1 MMKTA
6 LSIVQSVRKRLNLPA
21 ITALVGATDP
31 DELQMIELLYAVCE
45 ELRQARCW
53 IQLKRSHSFATVAT
67 QASYQ
72 LPADFY
78 SPLLN
83 THWNA
88 TEDERLIGP
97 ATDDDFMYLTES
109 GSSSTQNYTFRV
121 FGRDENTASGG
132 GQFQVNPTPSA
143 VQTLKFE
150 YLSRSFLLPRN
161 WVTATVYAASAYCNA
176 SGNIYQTAAGG
187 TSGITVPSHTTGS
200 VIDGVGGVT
209 WTYVSAAYET
219 LVADTDLVVF
229 DSDLV
234 TLGVKAKW
242 LEESGGEYGEA
253 KAEFEDKIDRAV
265 SRYRWPIIGSMC
277 GGGYRRNYSVT
288 PRRGWT
294 L

>member
-53 IQLKRSHSFATVAT
+53 TQLKRSYSFATVAT

-97 ATDDDFMYLTES
+97 VTDDDFMYLTES
-109 GSSSTQNYTFRV
+109 GSSSTQNYTFRI

-132 GQFQVNPTPSA
+132 GQFYVNPTPSA

-150 YLSRSFLLPRN
+150 YLTRSFLLPKN
-161 WVTATVYAASAYCNA
+161 WAASTAFGAGAYCNA

-187 TSGITVPSHTTGS
+187 TSGATVPSHTTGS
-200 VIDGVGGVT
+200 VADGAGGVT
-209 WTYVSAAYET
+209 WTYISAAYET
-219 LVADTDLVVF
+219 LVADTDLVIF

-234 TLGVKAKW
+234 ALGLRAKW
-242 LEESGGEYGEA
+242 LEESGGEYQQA
-253 KAEFEDKIDRAV
+253 LAEYEDKIDRAV
-265 SRYRWPIIGSMC
+265 SRYRGPIVGSQC
-277 GGGYRRNYSVT
+277 GGSAKRRYSVT
-288 PRRGWT
+288 PLRSWS